1 MRLFQILDICQLRWV
16 GFDFGEDY
24 RISKKSNQANEM
36 LNIIGNWYCFLD
48 METFSRMRGR

>member
-1 MRLFQILDICQLRWV
+1 MRLMRLFQILDICQLRWV

-36 LNIIGNWYCFLD
+36 LNVIGIAF
-48 METFSRMRGR
+48 